1 MPCIFKRNLVHSS
14 ILMLKNMKMTQIT
27 SRNACSVRTNTFIDK
42 RSFES
47 VKVFLQTPIRRLG
60 YSLMCIF
67 FQDFLIF
74 LLFFCDFFFNFSKKI
89 AKIPF
94 LSGGLSRESN
104 DHLQRITKS
113 KREY

>member
-1 MPCIFKRNLVHSS
+1 
-14 ILMLKNMKMTQIT
+14 MTQIT
-27 SRNACSVRTNTFIDK
+27 SRNARSVRTNTFIDK

-74 LLFFCDFFFNFSKKI
+74 CNFFCDFFHFSKKSLKYRFCQEGSLGRAMI
-89 AKIPF
+89 TYS
-94 LSGGLSRESN
+94 SGP
-104 DHLQRITKS
+104 
-113 KREY
+113 